1 MMTENP
7 SLLRRVYD
15 GMAMFAMLNLVG
27 LVGLL
32 ALLSSSGTLNIEK
45 VRRIVGVMRGEE
57 PVRQAAGQFTGSIEG
72 ADRDGVSEA
81 APVNEQEVAAA
92 LNESDTDVQIM
103 RLEGE
108 RIKAELDQRLA
119 LNNTILLRVTTERE
133 RFQRERDAA
142 VKQQDQARRKRQSDG
157 FRKQIAIYEAL
168 SPKVAVEHLLSL
180 PDLDDAAA
188 IFLELDTRKAKKII
202 EAAKRP
208 DQKEAAMTIL
218 RRIREI
224 EPEKFDKLS
233 DGGG

>member
-1 MMTENP
+1 MMTGNP
-7 SLLRRVYD
+7 SLLRRAYD
-15 GMAMFAMLNLVG
+15 GLALFAMLNLVG

-32 ALLSSSGTLNIEK
+32 ALLSNSGTLNIEK

-57 PVRQAAGQFTGSIEG
+57 PARQAGLTGSMEE
-72 ADRDGVSEA
+72 AEKKEASEA
-81 APVNEQEVAAA
+81 ARVNEQKVAAA
-92 LNESDTDVQIM
+92 FSESDTDVQIM

-119 LNNTILLRVTTERE
+119 LNNSILLRVTTERE
-133 RFQRERDAA
+133 RFQRERDVAE
-142 VKQQDQARRKRQSDG
+142 KQKDQARRKRQSDG

-188 IFLELDTRKAKKII
+188 IFLEMDTRKAKKII

-208 DQKEAAMTIL
+208 DQKETVMTIL

-224 EPEKFDKLS
+224 EPEKFDNLS

>member
-1 MMTENP
+1 MMTGNP
-7 SLLRRVYD
+7 SILRRTYD
-15 GMAMFAMLNLVG
+15 GLAMFAILNLVG

-57 PVRQAAGQFTGSIEG
+57 PAPI
-72 ADRDGVSEA
+72 DGTEKEEASEA
-81 APVNEQEVAAA
+81 APARKNEVAAA
-92 LNESDTDVQIM
+92 IKESDTDVQVM

-119 LNNTILLRVTTERE
+119 LNNSILLRVTTERE
-133 RFQRERDAA
+133 RFQRERDVAE
-142 VKQQDQARRKRQSDG
+142 KQKDQARRKRQSDG

-180 PDLDDAAA
+180 PDPDDAAA
-188 IFLELDTRKAKKII
+188 IFLEMDTRKAKKII

-208 DQKEAAMTIL
+208 DQKETVMTIL

-224 EPEKFDKLS
+224 EPEKFDNLS

>member
-1 MMTENP
+1 MMTGNP
-7 SLLRRVYD
+7 SLLRRAYD
-15 GMAMFAMLNLVG
+15 GLAMFAMLNLVG

-57 PVRQAAGQFTGSIEG
+57 PVPIEQAEKKEE
-72 ADRDGVSEA
+72 SEA
-81 APVNEQEVAAA
+81 APVDEQAAA
-92 LNESDTDVQIM
+92 AVVSESDTDVQVM

-119 LNNTILLRVTTERE
+119 LNNSILLRVTTERE
-133 RFQRERDAA
+133 RFQRERDVAE
-142 VKQQDQARRKRQSDG
+142 KQKDQARRKRQSDG

-188 IFLELDTRKAKKII
+188 IFLEMDTRKAKKII

-208 DQKEAAMTIL
+208 DQKETVMTIL

-224 EPEKFDKLS
+224 EPEKFGNLS
-233 DGGG
+233 DSRG

>member
-7 SLLRRVYD
+7 SLLRRAYD
-15 GMAMFAMLNLVG
+15 GLALFAMLNLVG

-57 PVRQAAGQFTGSIEG
+57 PVPLEG
-72 ADRDGVSEA
+72 AEKQEASEA
-81 APVNEQEVAAA
+81 VPVDEQKIAAA

-119 LNNTILLRVTTERE
+119 LNNSILLRVTTERE
-133 RFQRERDAA
+133 RFQRERDVAE
-142 VKQQDQARRKRQSDG
+142 KQKDQARRQRQSKG

-180 PDLDDAAA
+180 PDPDDAAA
-188 IFLELDTRKAKKII
+188 IFFELDTRKAKKII

-208 DQKEAAMTIL
+208 DQKETVMTIL

-224 EPEKFDKLS
+224 EPEKFDNLS

>member
-1 MMTENP
+1 MMTGNP
-7 SLLRRVYD
+7 SLLRRAYD
-15 GMAMFAMLNLVG
+15 GLALFAMLNLVG

-57 PVRQAAGQFTGSIEG
+57 PVPQDGLTGAIEG
-72 ADRDGVSEA
+72 TDKKEASETA
-81 APVNEQEVAAA
+81 LVNEKKVAAA
-92 LNESDTDVQIM
+92 SSESDMDVQIM

-119 LNNTILLRVTTERE
+119 LNNSILLRVATERE
-133 RFQRERDAA
+133 RFQRE
-142 VKQQDQARRKRQSDG
+142 QDIAERQKNQARRKRQSDG

-208 DQKEAAMTIL
+208 DQKETVMAIL

-224 EPEKFDKLS
+224 EPEKFDNLS
-233 DGGG
+233 DDGG